1 MAIAVYNPFRLLES
15 GFSRD
20 PFFREFFREF
30 DRANEDMPVMLAPRM
45 NVSERAD
52 AYEVV
57 LEVPG
62 LAKED
67 INVEVNEGKLM
78 IWGEKKIEKEDKGKK
93 VHVREISYG
102 AFRREFVMPDDVKQ
116 DAIQAAYENGHLK
129 LTLPRMEK
137 RNAARKLEIG

>member
-1 MAIAVYNPFRLLES
+1 MALAVYNPFRLLES
-15 GFSRD
+15 GFARD
-20 PFFREFFREF
+20 PFFRDLFRELE
-30 DRANEDMPVMLAPRM
+30 RTNEEMPVMLAPRM
-45 NVSERAD
+45 NVTERAD

-78 IWGEKKIEKEDKGKK
+78 VWGEKKVEKEDKNKK

-102 AFRREFVMPDDVKQ
+102 AFRREFVMPDDVRQ
-116 DAIQAAYENGHLK
+116 DAVQAAYENGHLK

-137 RNAARKLEIG
+137 KNAVRKLDIA